1 MKQMVEVWWLA
12 AGCNSTK
19 EAARG
24 ALTWR
29 HYEPGSVP
37 KEDWLQIISIREVTT
52 AK

>member
-1 MKQMVEVWWLA
+1 MKQMVEVWGLA
-12 AGCNSTK
+12 AGRNSTK

-29 HYEPGSVP
+29 HYEPDNVR